1 MVGIFTYFICWY
13 LHAMPWTIEVDKRT
27 GRRASRDTIKG
38 CLNRLNSGLWYGKWY
53 IYIYTKKLQQW
64 IYSNESFCNQFPYAI
79 CIFLLFVFGGRYTR
93 SESPIFNGRP
103 SSTIGY
109 GWELGLITTLEILL
123 VCEITT
129 LVGWNQKT
137 TYRYVEYITSHNS
150 WHHSENWYALVM
162 SSTLNPRVPRR
173 LAFGCYGPYHLRH
186 DTLWNQAK

>member
-1 MVGIFTYFICWY
+1 MPCHEQLRWTKGLEGERAGIPSKVALIALIQVCDMVN
-13 LHAMPWTIEVDKRT
+13 D
-27 GRRASRDTIKG
+27 
-38 CLNRLNSGLWYGKWY
+38 